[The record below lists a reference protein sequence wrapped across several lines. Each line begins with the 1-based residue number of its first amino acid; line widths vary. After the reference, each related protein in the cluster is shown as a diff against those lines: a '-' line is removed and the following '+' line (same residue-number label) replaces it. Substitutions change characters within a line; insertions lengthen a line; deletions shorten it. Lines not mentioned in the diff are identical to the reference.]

1 MQGKLHFQ
9 VYTCHGIAGL
19 KFLSCKSDVEK
30 KMARVL
36 VVEKELVILAKFM
49 YLCFCRHKESGD
61 AYWELSA
68 TIPVTNHMVQKGS
81 PWGRWQMET

>member
-1 MQGKLHFQ
+1 MDAFR
-9 VYTCHGIAGL
+9 GIAGW

-30 KMARVL
+30 KMAGVL
-36 VVEKELVILAKFM
+36 VIEKELLIVTIRKLM

-68 TIPVTNHMVQKGS
+68 AIPVTNHMVQKGS
-81 PWGRWQMET
+81 PWGKWLMET